1 MAYQPN
7 LIEPKWQA
15 HWEKN
20 QTFKTETNS
29 KKPKYYV
36 LDMFPYPS
44 STGLHVG
51 HPEGYTATDIMARFK
66 RSKGFN
72 VLHPMGWDAFGL
84 PAEQYAI
91 KTGQHPAV
99 TTQQAIDNF
108 RRQLKMLGFSYDWS
122 REIATCDP
130 KYYHWTQWIFLKLY
144 EKGLAY
150 QTEVAV
156 NWCPELKTVLAN
168 EEVVDGKSERG
179 GHPVYRVPMKQ
190 WMLKITGYAE
200 RLLQDLDGLDWPES
214 TKELQRN
221 WIGKSTGLQIRF
233 AVEGIPDHFEI
244 FTTRPDTLWGVSY
257 MALAPEH
264 PLVSKVT
271 TPAQAAAVKKYQEE
285 ASQKSEVARQDASK
299 EKTGCFTGAYAINP
313 ANGEKIQIWISDYVL
328 MTYGTGAVM
337 AVPGHDE
344 RDFEFAKKFGL
355 SIKTV
360 VSGGKDG
367 ECFSGEG
374 VNVDSGF
381 ITGLTTADAVKKVI
395 EWAEKEGLGKGTVK
409 YKLRDWL
416 FSRQRY
422 WGEPFPIKKDKSG
435 KIIPLKDSE
444 LPVTLPDVKSYEPTG
459 TGESPL
465 AGIASWREIKDEKTG
480 EIHLRET
487 DTMPGSAGSS
497 WYFLRYIDPHNEN
510 APFSPESEKYWM
522 PVDLYLGGDE
532 HAVGHLLYSRFWMKV
547 LYDCGIVSHNEPF
560 RKLVHQGMILG
571 EDGEKMSKSRG
582 NVINP
587 DDVVKE
593 YGADTL
599 RIYEMFMG
607 PLEKDKPWS
616 TQAIEGTFR
625 FLNRAYRLFYNEDRT
640 HGNDTFKVVE
650 SPLTPE
656 DEKILHQTVK
666 KVTDD
671 IEGMRF
677 NTAISTMMVFVNHF
691 TAFEQTPKSAMKVFT
706 QLLAPF
712 APHLAEEFWSELGET
727 ESLSYAAWPTY
738 NAELVKAD
746 TVTIAV
752 QVLGKLRGTLEV
764 EPGTDQAALESL
776 AKQNQAILRFLE
788 GKQVVKVIHVP
799 NKILNFVVK

>member
-66 RSKGFN
+66 RAKGFN

-221 WIGKSTGLQIRF
+221 WIGKSTGLQISF
-233 AVEGIPDHFEI
+233 KVEGIPDHFEI

-337 AVPGHDE
+337 AVPAHDE

-640 HGNDTFKVVE
+640 HGNDTFKVVDR
-650 SPLTPE
+650 PLTPE